1 MPIGFDPN
9 DTIPVKLDCFD
20 GGKPDDQR
28 ATFTCRH
35 LTSKQ
40 VKEVARLRREAWD
53 ADTYE
58 GRDAKLNAALL
69 VGIAGWENVRDD
81 AGNPVP
87 FAPEAF
93 DEFAYSLRFD
103 MAGEYP
109 DAVFFTEI
117 DRKNSRS
124 HSKPASS
131 AAAGAT
137 PPESAT
143 TARA

>member
-20 GGKPDDQR
+20 GDKPDDQR

-40 VKEVARLRREAWD
+40 VKEVARLRREAWE

-58 GRDAKLNAALL
+58 DRDAKLNAALL
-69 VGIAGWENVRDD
+69 VGIVGWDNLRDD
-81 AGNPVP
+81 KGEPVK

-109 DAVFFTEI
+109 DALFFSEI
-117 DRKNSRS
+117 DRKKSSS
-124 HSKPASS
+124 HSKPGSTPAP
-131 AAAGAT
+131 GAT
-137 PPESAT
+137 GPAPAPT
-143 TARA
+143 VQA